1 MKIEYGF
8 HGADLFPED
17 DFDYNVPK
25 SAALYADLVQQA
37 LKREYPDAEI
47 VVTYDL
53 DATGVLPYNLRTF
66 VDDETAEYA
75 TGETLE
81 DIERVDKLA
90 SDVYY
95 DFEWVVKERNPWSM
109 PRTQRGNGW

>member
-53 DATGVLPYNLRTF
+53 DAGGVLGYGLQTR
-66 VDDETAEYA
+66 VDGLGAESA
-75 TGETLE
+75 NSQEIETLM
-81 DIERVDKLA
+81 DIDEIA
-90 SDVYY
+90 SDVYF
-95 DFEWVVKERNPWSM
+95 DWEWLVKE
-109 PRTQRGNGW
+109 

>member
-53 DATGVLPYNLRTF
+53 DAGGVLGYDLQTR
-66 VDDETAEYA
+66 VDGLGAESA
-75 TGETLE
+75 NSQEIETLM
-81 DIERVDKLA
+81 DIDEIA
-90 SDVYY
+90 SDVYF
-95 DFEWVVKERNPWSM
+95 DWEWLVKE
-109 PRTQRGNGW
+109 